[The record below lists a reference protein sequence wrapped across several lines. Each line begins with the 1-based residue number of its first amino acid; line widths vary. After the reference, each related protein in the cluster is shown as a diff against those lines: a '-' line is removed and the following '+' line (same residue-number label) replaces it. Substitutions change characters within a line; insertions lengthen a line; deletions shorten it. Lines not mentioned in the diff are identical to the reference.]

1 MVAQSTQDNVI
12 VAPLPPLVPGLPILG
27 NALGMRNDPLSY
39 LLACY
44 HQYGSIYRIKLLNKT
59 VTVMGGLGANQF
71 LARSGEDHFLNGE
84 MFRGFA
90 AELGTLQFLNGLDGP
105 LHKTRRKAVRRSH
118 GRENLQARLAETIRL
133 TREYVSQWPEGQT
146 VAILDTIQR
155 MVTNL
160 QVNIKGIW
168 PRLMLRHPTYLSA
181 KAQAN
186 ALGRQ
191 IVADHRQYPPTDRP
205 VDLVDELINEVDDDG
220 NHLPEE
226 VILAETVGSFNSGLD
241 TLSNTI
247 CFILYGILHTPEL
260 LARVTAEVDALF
272 ADGLNDLQ
280 AIKDASSLHY
290 AAMEAMRLYPVA
302 PLTYRTVS
310 DSFVFDGY
318 RVEQGSHVFIAN
330 TITHYLPEYFPN
342 PERFDVDRYNE
353 GIAKSRP
360 ANVWTPYTLGAHT
373 CLGAGLAESLALVAV
388 ATILHTIEFKP
399 LSETFKVHLNP
410 IPSLGRRF
418 ALHVIRHR
426 HS

>member
-1 MVAQSTQDNVI
+1 MATQLTQDQI
-12 VAPLPPLVPGLPILG
+12 ISTPLPPLVPGVPWLG
-27 NALGMRNDPLSY
+27 NALDMRNDPIHY

-44 HQYGSIYRIKLLNKT
+44 HKYGPIYRIKLLNKI
-59 VTVMGGLGANQF
+59 VTVMGGLSANQF
-71 LARSGEDHFLNGE
+71 LARSGDDHFINSE

-90 AELGTLQFLNGLDGP
+90 TELGTLKFLNGLDGAE
-105 LHKTRRKAVRRSH
+105 HMARRKGVKRSH
-118 GRENLQARLAETIRL
+118 GRENLQVRLSETIRL
-133 TREYVSQWPEGQT
+133 TREYVRQWPEGQM
-146 VAILDTIQR
+146 VAILDTMQR
-155 MVTNL
+155 MIVHQLGLILVNQAPGETFEAFRTLMHTNMK
-160 QVNIKGIW
+160 VNIMGAW
-168 PRLMLRHPTYLSA
+168 RRLMLRHPAYMAA

-191 IVADHRQYPPTDRP
+191 IVADHRSHPPTNRP
-205 VDLVDELINEVDDDG
+205 VDLVDELINEVDEAG
-220 NHLPEE
+220 NHWQEE

-353 GIAKSRP
+353 GIAKSPRER
-360 ANVWTPYTLGAHT
+360 VD
-373 CLGAGLAESLALVAV
+373 SLYVGGS
-388 ATILHTIEFKP
+388 H
-399 LSETFKVHLNP
+399 LSR
-410 IPSLGRRF
+410 GR
-418 ALHVIRHR
+418 
-426 HS
+426 

>member
-155 MVTNL
+155 MVVHQLGLILVNQAPGAKFEAFRTLMSTNL

-205 VDLVDELINEVDDDG
+205 VNLVDELINEVDDDG

-226 VILAETVGSFNSGLD
+226 VILAETAGSFNSGLD

-260 LARVTAEVDALF
+260 LARVTAEVDA
-272 ADGLNDLQ
+272 
-280 AIKDASSLHY
+280 
-290 AAMEAMRLYPVA
+290 
-302 PLTYRTVS
+302 
-310 DSFVFDGY
+310 
-318 RVEQGSHVFIAN
+318 
-330 TITHYLPEYFPN
+330 
-342 PERFDVDRYNE
+342 
-353 GIAKSRP
+353 
-360 ANVWTPYTLGAHT
+360 
-373 CLGAGLAESLALVAV
+373 
-388 ATILHTIEFKP
+388 
-399 LSETFKVHLNP
+399 
-410 IPSLGRRF
+410 
-418 ALHVIRHR
+418 
-426 HS
+426 